1 MGGFIK
7 KSILI
12 LSFLYFLSFSDENIE
27 PNIRVE
33 EGTIGTNCFPK
44 IDLNLTFFYK
54 VNFDSDKNTF
64 EIQKEKITW
73 SDHFYD
79 DSFQYQNESQRKKMS
94 QIGGD
99 YEGFNNIH
107 LFF

>member
-1 MGGFIK
+1 MK

-27 PNIRVE
+27 PSIRVE

-79 DSFQYQNESQRKKMS
+79 DSFQLLERKSEEKDELNK
-94 QIGGD
+94 GG
-99 YEGFNNIH
+99 
-107 LFF
+107 L